1 MLKNDM
7 YIFKA
12 RPMKDLNAWKK
23 AWTHV
28 VRWGIARRILERTEF
43 DQTCAKTLVKQSGIF
58 YTWSGPITPTE
69 ACASRRVC
77 CSWWQRKQ
85 GKDFSWHCYMCCST
99 SKDSSWLVLKE
110 EFCRL
115 VNCSFSLN
123 YSWHYVWPLF
133 DFVCG
138 VDTRRS
144 RFLGVSLYI
153 LHQNE
158 WFERC
163 PQKLTTGI

>member
-1 MLKNDM
+1 MSLTCLRIFARQWGRNTRRPVGNRSAHPGTHRIRSDLRKN
-7 YIFKA
+7 FGEAK
-12 RPMKDLNAWKK
+12 RN
-23 AWTHV
+23 
-28 VRWGIARRILERTEF
+28 ILHLIRS
-43 DQTCAKTLVKQSGIF
+43 DHSDG
-58 YTWSGPITPTE
+58 

-77 CSWWQRKQ
+77 CSWWRRKQ

-115 VNCSFSLN
+115 VNCSFFLN

-144 RFLGVSLYI
+144 SFLGVSSNI

-163 PQKLTTGI
+163 IQRLTTGI